1 MDKSVIIALTF
12 DQRDEI
18 HLASSEKIPHCTMIY
33 MTSPSSPEEA
43 QAVSEHVAE
52 VARINQPLYINV
64 TGRGTLGP
72 DEADVL
78 FLDRKNE
85 SLQELRYHLLS
96 DPTIR
101 RLRDG
106 VAQYDEWTPHVTLGY
121 PTSPSK
127 VKTFKS
133 YSLMGV
139 ALEVWFGEFEG
150 PKYVLNNDLMESLE
164 VQMSGTDRL
173 GALLEHHGV
182 KGMKWGIRK
191 DQSFVGRTKVTSLD
205 DNRGI
210 MTLQP
215 QGQKPLSSEQH
226 GSLGLTIFEASQ
238 KAFARDG
245 DVLKNMKNLNRTTKK
260 KYGSYLDMSPA
271 QQETYD
277 KQWRKVL
284 EDAILK
290 HLPEGSHAF
299 AEQEHTGD
307 SWVYIGSSKK
317 VLEKFLKDTASHSE
331 ETDDDSVLKVAVIRD
346 DNGFVVDFKMESDLE
361 HHGIKGMKWGIRR
374 SDKELGNETSS
385 SSSENSSSGGSSSGS
400 SSNEPT
406 ESSQDRYER
415 LKKAIKKKGAKSL
428 SDQDLQFVNQRT
440 NAIKQATKATE
451 RKKSTTE
458 KILRDV
464 GESTAKK
471 VLKDVAENYATKI
484 VTNTLI
490 GKNRGNSLK
499 TILENAS
506 GVTDEM
512 RENKKA
518 QKALK
523 DTQSAIAKAVEKTR
537 TESVAKHRSAW
548 PGPSKAQ
555 GYGDAGKR
563 KLKRDRKITSSSVE
577 RILNI
582 AIGGGK

>member
-18 HLASSEKIPHCTMIY
+18 HLASTEKIPHCTMIY

-106 VAQYDEWTPHVTLGY
+106 AAQYDEWTPHVTLGY

-173 GALLEHHGV
+173 GALLEHHG
-182 KGMKWGIRK
+182 
-191 DQSFVGRTKVTSLD
+191 
-205 DNRGI
+205 
-210 MTLQP
+210 
-215 QGQKPLSSEQH
+215 
-226 GSLGLTIFEASQ
+226 
-238 KAFARDG
+238 
-245 DVLKNMKNLNRTTKK
+245 
-260 KYGSYLDMSPA
+260 
-271 QQETYD
+271 
-277 KQWRKVL
+277 
-284 EDAILK
+284 
-290 HLPEGSHAF
+290 
-299 AEQEHTGD
+299 
-307 SWVYIGSSKK
+307 
-317 VLEKFLKDTASHSE
+317 
-331 ETDDDSVLKVAVIRD
+331 
-346 DNGFVVDFKMESDLE
+346 
-361 HHGIKGMKWGIRR
+361 IKGMKWGIRR
-374 SDKELGNETSS
+374 SDKELGNKPTKSS
-385 SSSENSSSGGSSSGS
+385 QDRHERIKTILGNEISSPSSKNSSSGSY
-400 SSNEPT
+400 SNEPT
-406 ESSQDRYER
+406 ESSQDRYES

>member
-18 HLASSEKIPHCTMIY
+18 HLASTEKIPHCTMIY

-106 VAQYDEWTPHVTLGY
+106 AAQYDEWTPHVTLGY

-173 GALLEHHGV
+173 GALLEHHG
-182 KGMKWGIRK
+182 
-191 DQSFVGRTKVTSLD
+191 
-205 DNRGI
+205 
-210 MTLQP
+210 
-215 QGQKPLSSEQH
+215 
-226 GSLGLTIFEASQ
+226 
-238 KAFARDG
+238 
-245 DVLKNMKNLNRTTKK
+245 
-260 KYGSYLDMSPA
+260 
-271 QQETYD
+271 
-277 KQWRKVL
+277 
-284 EDAILK
+284 
-290 HLPEGSHAF
+290 
-299 AEQEHTGD
+299 
-307 SWVYIGSSKK
+307 
-317 VLEKFLKDTASHSE
+317 
-331 ETDDDSVLKVAVIRD
+331 
-346 DNGFVVDFKMESDLE
+346 
-361 HHGIKGMKWGIRR
+361 IKGMKWGIRR
-374 SDKELGNETSS
+374 SDKELGNE
-385 SSSENSSSGGSSSGS
+385 
-400 SSNEPT
+400 PT
-406 ESSQDRYER
+406 ESSQDRYES